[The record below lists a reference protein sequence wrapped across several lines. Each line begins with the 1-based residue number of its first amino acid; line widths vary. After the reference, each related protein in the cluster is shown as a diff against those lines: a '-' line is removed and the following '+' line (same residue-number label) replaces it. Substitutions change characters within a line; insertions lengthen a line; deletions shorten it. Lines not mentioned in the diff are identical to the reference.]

1 MSDTERDEPTDAEG
15 EADEEPVDG
24 SEATDAPDGDADA
37 AGDGAAS
44 AETDAEAGSATGE
57 DGAAGDETGP
67 VTDEE
72 AIAERIADRDAED
85 VANEIAD
92 LRERTDELEVEV
104 EDLESRLKRKPA
116 ECQNYKKRQKKRQEQ
131 ERERATEDLV
141 ERLLEVR
148 DNLKRAIEQDEDA
161 DIREGVEAT
170 FRLLDDVLEGENVD
184 PIEPEPG
191 TDVDP
196 QRHEV
201 LLRVE
206 SDQPAGTVAEVHR
219 PGYEM
224 AGKVLRAAQVTVAED
239 GE

>member
-1 MSDTERDEPTDAEG
+1 MSDTEREESADAEREG
-15 EADEEPVDG
+15 DEEPVDESVEGEG
-24 SEATDAPDGDADA
+24 SDA
-37 AGDGAAS
+37 ADESGETSADPAS
-44 AETDAEAGSATGE
+44 EIDE
-57 DGAAGDETGP
+57 D
-67 VTDEE
+67 
-72 AIAERIADRDAED
+72 AIAERVADKEPEE
-85 VANEIAD
+85 VAGEIAD
-92 LRERTDELEVEV
+92 LRARNDELELEV
-104 EDLESRLKRKPA
+104 EDLESRLKRKQA
-116 ECQNYKKRQKKRQEQ
+116 EFQNYKKRQKKRQQQ

-148 DNLKRAIEQDEDA
+148 DNLKRALEQDDDA

-170 FRLLDDVLEGENVD
+170 FRLLDDVLTDENVD

-191 TDVDP
+191 TEVDP

-206 SDQPAGTVAEVHR
+206 SDQPGGTVAEVHR

>member
-1 MSDTERDEPTDAEG
+1 MSDTEREESADAEREG
-15 EADEEPVDG
+15 DEEPVDESVEGDG
-24 SEATDAPDGDADA
+24 SDA
-37 AGDGAAS
+37 A
-44 AETDAEAGSATGE
+44 AGSGE
-57 DGAAGDETGP
+57 TSRDPESEIDE
-67 VTDEE
+67 D
-72 AIAERIADRDAED
+72 AIAEQVADQEPAET
-85 VANEIAD
+85 AGEIAD
-92 LRERTDELEVEV
+92 LRRRNDDLELEV
-104 EDLESRLKRKPA
+104 EDLESRLKRKQA
-116 ECQNYKKRQKKRQEQ
+116 EFQNYKKRQKKRQEQ

-148 DNLKRAIEQDEDA
+148 DNLKRALEQDEDA

-170 FRLLDDVLEGENVD
+170 FRLLDDVLTDENVD

-191 TDVDP
+191 TEVDP

-206 SDQPAGTVAEVHR
+206 SDQSAGTVAEVHR

>member
-1 MSDTERDEPTDAEG
+1 MSDTEREESADAEREG
-15 EADEEPVDG
+15 DEEPVDESVEGDG
-24 SEATDAPDGDADA
+24 SDA
-37 AGDGAAS
+37 ADESGETSADPAS
-44 AETDAEAGSATGE
+44 EIDE
-57 DGAAGDETGP
+57 D
-67 VTDEE
+67 
-72 AIAERIADRDAED
+72 AIAERVADQEPEE
-85 VANEIAD
+85 VAGEIAD
-92 LRERTDELEVEV
+92 LRARNDELELEV
-104 EDLESRLKRKPA
+104 EDLESRLKRKQA
-116 ECQNYKKRQKKRQEQ
+116 EFQNYKKRQKKRQEQ

-148 DNLKRAIEQDEDA
+148 DNLKRALEQDEDA

-170 FRLLDDVLEGENVD
+170 FRLLDDVLTDENVD

-191 TDVDP
+191 TEVDP